1 MRSCGGGGGGGV
13 VVIATRVVAVGGG
26 IVERVEIGGG
36 VVVVG
41 GLLWKSLTTIQI
53 RRWNQWLATA
63 NDTYSPYEPL
73 QARHTY
79 THCLSL
85 SLLFAIIPSQSNGV
99 LQPTATLLIREEEP
113 M

>member
-1 MRSCGGGGGGGV
+1 MRSCGGGGGV

-26 IVERVEIGGG
+26 VVERVEIGGG
-36 VVVVG
+36 VVG